1 LWWQEWGTKPRERER
16 EGEREREKSII
27 LRFASKTTTPP
38 ASEKFKHTKKYLT
51 LVTHA

>member
-27 LRFASKTTTPP
+27 LRFASKTTTP
-38 ASEKFKHTKKYLT
+38 SEKFKHTKKYLT